1 MNPAHGLRHNAWS
14 SINECINA
22 KMTQFMAAGSYK
34 QNVAYGLG
42 DIQRP
47 HEFEPA
53 SNASGAFAGASVP
66 TATRCHHDQWWQG
79 SITAIDFGSDVERG
93 GGRPLHGCDQANLSA
108 TLRILAQK
116 GLFHTEYLQ
125 DGGTE
130 RLQEGISFVGA

>member
-1 MNPAHGLRHNAWS
+1 ISPLRIVARRLSSAAGTRRGPNVGAQMNPAHGLRHNAWS

-22 KMTQFMAAGSYK
+22 KTTQFVAAGSYK

-53 SNASGAFAGASVP
+53 SNASGAFAGASVQ

-79 SITAIDFGSDVERG
+79 SITAIDFGSDNERAFA
-93 GGRPLHGCDQANLSA
+93 L
-108 TLRILAQK
+108 T
-116 GLFHTEYLQ
+116 
-125 DGGTE
+125 
-130 RLQEGISFVGA
+130 LQELYKPVPF